1 MTHETLAAL
10 ITRNEYGKEISAYL
24 EDEAKKNG
32 LVVVFG
38 YSDDCIELR
47 GAIDDEIGA
56 YGGGAVLITKSGA
69 LLPKPYCDEE
79 TCPHFL
85 AAKEASKSIKAI
97 WHDDG
102 GPCWTYE
109 TDIPHSTFDVFENGE
124 LYCVGIVFTVNHLS
138 L

>member
-24 EDEAKKNG
+24 EDEAKKDG
-32 LVVVFG
+32 LVAVFG
-38 YSDDCIELR
+38 YSDDCMEFR
-47 GAIDDEIGA
+47 GAIDAEVGA
-56 YGGGAVLITKSGA
+56 YEGGTVFITQSGQ
-69 LLPKPYCDEE
+69 LLPEPECGTEN
-79 TCPHFL
+79 CPFFQ
-85 AAKEASKSIKAI
+85 AAKAASKSIKAI

-124 LYCVGIVFTVNHLS
+124 LYCVGIVFSVNHLS

>member
-38 YSDDCIELR
+38 YSDDCMEFR
-47 GAIDDEIGA
+47 GAIDAEVGA
-56 YGGGAVLITKSGA
+56 YEEGTVFINQSGQ
-69 LLPKPYCDEE
+69 LLPEPECGAENCPY
-79 TCPHFL
+79 FL
-85 AAKEASKSIKAI
+85 TAKEASKSVKAI

-109 TDIPHSTFDVFENGE
+109 TNIPHSTFDVFENGE
-124 LYCVGIVFTVNHLS
+124 LYCVGIVFSVNHLS

>member
-24 EDEAKKNG
+24 EDEAKNNG

-38 YSDDCIELR
+38 YSDDCIEFR
-47 GAIDDEIGA
+47 GAIDDEIGV
-56 YGGGAVLITKSGA
+56 YEGGVVLITQNGT
-69 LLPKPYCDEE
+69 LLPEPDCGENDCPY
-79 TCPHFL
+79 FL
-85 AAKEASKSIKAI
+85 AAKYASKSIKAI

-109 TDIPHSTFDVFENGE
+109 TDIPHSTFDVFDNGE
-124 LYCVGIVFTVNHLS
+124 LYCVGIVFSVNHLS

>member
-38 YSDDCIELR
+38 YSDDCMEFR
-47 GAIDDEIGA
+47 GAIDAEVGA
-56 YGGGAVLITKSGA
+56 YEEGTVFITQGGQ
-69 LLPKPYCDEE
+69 LLPEPECGAENCPY
-79 TCPHFL
+79 FL
-85 AAKEASKSIKAI
+85 AAKEASQSVKAI

-124 LYCVGIVFTVNHLS
+124 LYCVGIVFSVNHLS

>member
-38 YSDDCIELR
+38 YSDDCMEFR
-47 GAIDDEIGA
+47 GAIDDEIGV
-56 YGGGAVLITKSGA
+56 YEGGTVFITKSGV
-69 LLPKPYCDEE
+69 LLPEPECGAADCPYYI
-79 TCPHFL
+79 
-85 AAKEASKSIKAI
+85 AAKEGCKSVRAV
-97 WHDDG
+97 WHDDV

-109 TDIPHSTFDVFENGE
+109 TDLPHSKFDIFENGE
-124 LYCVGIVFTVNHLS
+124 LFCVGIVFSVNHLN